1 MDIQEIKED
10 LFKKKMTWHNLL
22 DLSVGFC
29 TLLFHEFIAK
39 PYYRTYIYANDIYDF
54 HIADTL
60 GNSLGT
66 IAGIFII
73 VGLIG
78 RDIIKNQLLIKITTI
93 SFILFELAQRLF
105 GKPIDPWDVIAT
117 ILTGGFCLFIYG
129 RIHQSKLE
137 EKGVV

>member
-1 MDIQEIKED
+1 M
-10 LFKKKMTWHNLL
+10 
-22 DLSVGFC
+22 
-29 TLLFHEFIAK
+29 
-39 PYYRTYIYANDIYDF
+39 
-54 HIADTL
+54 
-60 GNSLGT
+60 GT
-66 IAGIFII
+66 IAVIFII

-137 EKGVV
+137 IKGEV